1 MKLGPVETGPSTS
14 DLHSF
19 ICKYPEGNM
28 YIALEM
34 IQFVCLCDT
43 TVEIATLELW
53 TAAAVE
59 VYLLQRDPGK
69 SLTVGHN
76 M

>member
-1 MKLGPVETGPSTS
+1 
-14 DLHSF
+14 
-19 ICKYPEGNM
+19 M